1 MQDVGAH
8 QGQLPDE
15 KGAALR
21 APPHRAPRTAQHR
34 AAPHSPSR
42 IAHRSVPLS
51 AQCRFCGKE
60 GHVKEACPLK
70 DEQVADKLAD
80 EKVHKRK
87 NPDPDP

>member
-1 MQDVGAH
+1 M
-8 QGQLPDE
+8 
-15 KGAALR
+15 
-21 APPHRAPRTAQHR
+21 
-34 AAPHSPSR
+34 
-42 IAHRSVPLS
+42 PLS